1 MKIRKRKTSA
11 SYGQIYFR
19 VEKEEQVLVE
29 TEIQEV
35 LELFKQK
42 LKEDELLPKR
52 NELVLEALRI
62 GLKTLAKKYR

>member
-19 VEKEEQVLVE
+19 VEKDQQAVVE

-35 LELFKQK
+35 LKLFKHN
-42 LKEDELLPKR
+42 LKSDELLPKR

-62 GLKTLAKKYR
+62 GLKALAKKYR